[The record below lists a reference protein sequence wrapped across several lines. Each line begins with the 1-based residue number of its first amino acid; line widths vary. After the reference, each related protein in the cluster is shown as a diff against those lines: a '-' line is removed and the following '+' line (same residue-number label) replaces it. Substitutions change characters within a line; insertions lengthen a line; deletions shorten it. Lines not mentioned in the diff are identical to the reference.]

1 MRLCFFPEERR
12 ASQPLYQPWI
22 TLTLT
27 LLLPQLKTTTPSQS
41 RLPLPLEKKTLN
53 RYYDKTDQSEVFR
66 IAMSMIRFFM
76 FYLHY
81 SHLFLVLHPRHKLT
95 YFENADWPDDWIK
108 KAKEIV
114 RAQFELSYG
123 SFDDGSCPT
132 SQEKVST
139 TNLYFPTVNETSY
152 GRFVGQRVVIL
163 QAGNF
168 TKYIRQFTGAST
180 TKTCDVA

>member
-1 MRLCFFPEERR
+1 MDHIDAHLATAAIENNYPLAIK
-12 ASQPLYQPWI
+12 ASLAI
-22 TLTLT
+22 G
-27 LLLPQLKTTTPSQS
+27 
-41 RLPLPLEKKTLN
+41 KKTLN

-66 IAMSMIRFFM
+66 IAMSMNCFFM

-114 RAQFELSYG
+114 HAQFEFSYG

-132 SQEKVST
+132 SQEKVGKVS
-139 TNLYFPTVNETSY
+139 NSDLYFLTVNETSY
-152 GRFVGQRVVIL
+152 GRFVGQRLVIF

-168 TKYIRQFTGAST
+168 KKYIRQFTGAST
-180 TKTCDVA
+180 TKTCDVV